1 MILLGLL
8 YINFL
13 LDFECWRQKLSKF
26 NNFQFLMILFL
37 VKITIFGAKIQ
48 IIQVIFSFKNSQ
60 KLWLFSLKI
69 QIQNFE
75 FFFLKIEC
83 SDLIC
88 DFLTVWIF
96 RIAFKISRFL
106 LGLVDLFVSLR
117 RQ

>member
-48 IIQVIFSFKNSQ
+48 IIQVIFSFK
-60 KLWLFSLKI
+60 KI
-69 QIQNFE
+69 M
-75 FFFLKIEC
+75 
-83 SDLIC
+83 DLIS

-106 LGLVDLFVSLR
+106 LGSVDLFVSLR